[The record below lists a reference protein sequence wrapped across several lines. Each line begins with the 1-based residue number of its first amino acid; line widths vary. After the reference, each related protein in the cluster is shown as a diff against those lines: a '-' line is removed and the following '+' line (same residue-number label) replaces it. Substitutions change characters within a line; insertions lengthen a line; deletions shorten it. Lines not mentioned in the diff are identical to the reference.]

1 MRERSKG
8 AALAT
13 GMACCLAL
21 SPLCGAQETGERE
34 SPWLLT
40 PTASSDPKLGTRIGF
55 FAGYI
60 PRLDPGST
68 QSMIA
73 AFGNYSDTDSYTFG
87 LFGDLYFKADQHKV
101 MFGAFGGKIRNEY
114 DDFLGTGLTAKT
126 EDDMEGL
133 FGRYSYRV
141 ADNWYLGAQAVSTN
155 YVIGA
160 DGTWEPILGLI
171 GLTGFDSNALGL
183 VAEFDSR
190 DNVRNATRGRHFITH
205 NFAYRESLGGDESFD
220 TLQAEF
226 VQMIPFGEQH
236 VLAVQAR
243 GRWTHDA
250 PLAGYS
256 SLTLRGYT
264 RGNYLAEH
272 YSHID
277 VDARFHLRGRWGLT
291 AFAGIGCLYSKVS
304 DCGNSEDLYASAGG
318 GISYLLKPDA
328 GIVLRAEYA
337 VGEQD
342 NSAFLFS
349 VGQPF

>member
-1 MRERSKG
+1 MVER
-8 AALAT
+8 
-13 GMACCLAL
+13 
-21 SPLCGAQETGERE
+21 
-34 SPWLLT
+34 
-40 PTASSDPKLGTRIGF
+40 
-55 FAGYI
+55 
-60 PRLDPGST
+60 
-68 QSMIA
+68 
-73 AFGNYSDTDSYTFG
+73 
-87 LFGDLYFKADQHKV
+87 
-101 MFGAFGGKIRNEY
+101 GGV
-114 DDFLGTGLTAKT
+114 G
-126 EDDMEGL
+126 
-133 FGRYSYRV
+133 
-141 ADNWYLGAQAVSTN
+141 
-155 YVIGA
+155 
-160 DGTWEPILGLI
+160 
-171 GLTGFDSNALGL
+171 
-183 VAEFDSR
+183 SR

-205 NFAYRESLGGDESFD
+205 NFPYRESLGGDESFD